1 MNQNKDTKPEPKS
14 IIWGTPIQFKL
25 IFSNFILDSLK
36 FCALGKG
43 VRLGENIQLKI
54 KSRNDININLFI
66 ERIYINQHD
75 KMTKARQKGYNAWVK
90 LQKSLRKASKSL
102 RNTVNGFRRL

>member
-14 IIWGTPIQFKL
+14 KIWGISIQCKL
-25 IFSNFILDSLK
+25 IFSHFILNSLK
-36 FCALGKG
+36 FCTWGKG
-43 VRLGENIQLKI
+43 VGLGKNIQLKI
-54 KSRNDININLFI
+54 RNKNDININLFI
-66 ERIYINQHD
+66 EWIYINQHD